1 MNNENEYKEV
11 FYQQEGE
18 FYIVKH
24 VPTKICWCDQFNCWF
39 RSFEDVK
46 LAISMLYE
54 YGFQDFKETKE
65 GRLLYGIPC
74 LDNTLLHAELLDGD
88 FNKAC
93 NFTGAWIDGYQVLQ
107 KGKIMV
113 VCYGAEVLFYGGFAH
128 AQKYLLNN
136 VKEVIS

>member
-1 MNNENEYKEV
+1 MKSDSEYKELL
-11 FYQQEGE
+11 YQHEGD
-18 FYIVKH
+18 FNIVKH
-24 VPTKICWCDQFNCWF
+24 IPTKICWCDQFNCWF
-39 RSFEDVK
+39 RYFADVK
-46 LAISMLYE
+46 LAINMLYDCDFE
-54 YGFQDFKETKE
+54 AFKETE
-65 GRLLYGIPC
+65 TGHLLCGIPC
-74 LDNTLLHAELLDGD
+74 SQNTILYADLLDGD

-107 KGKIMV
+107 KGKIMI